1 MMYLTSALM
10 GILQGLTEFLPVSSS
25 GHLTIVQTLIPGFSQ
40 PGVLF
45 DVMLH
50 FGTIVAVLVYFRK
63 TIFKISLK
71 YLGFLILASIPAA
84 VFGFLFKHQFEAMFS
99 NVKLVGIALLITGG
113 LNYLTYKA
121 QQKNAVLTAKNS
133 FLVGLMQAVAII
145 PGISRTGS
153 TIFAGIKLGL
163 SAETAATFSLL
174 LSVPAVLGAYGLEIL
189 SYRSAAI
196 NWGPYIVGMLF
207 SFGVGLG
214 SIGLLFRLLKKGRFN
229 YLAFY
234 CFIIGLL
241 ALIL

>member
-1 MMYLTSALM
+1 MTYLTSALM

-25 GHLTIVQTLIPGFSQ
+25 GHLTIVQSLIPGFSQ

-50 FGTIVAVLVYFRK
+50 FGTILAVLVFFRK
-63 TIFKISLK
+63 LIFKISFK
-71 YLGFLILASIPAA
+71 YLVYLVLASIPAA

-99 NVKLVGIALLITGG
+99 NVRLVGVALLVTGVI
-113 LNYLTYKA
+113 NYLTYKA
-121 QQKNAVLTAKNS
+121 KQKDENLTAKKS

-145 PGISRTGS
+145 PGISRSGS

-174 LSVPAVLGAYGLEIL
+174 LSVPAVLGANALEIL
-189 SYRSAAI
+189 SYRSSAI
-196 NWGPYIVGMLF
+196 NWGPYAVGMGF
-207 SFGVGLG
+207 SFLVGIAG
-214 SIGLLFRLLKKGRFN
+214 IGWMIKLLKTGRFN
-229 YLAFY
+229 YLAIY
-234 CFIIGLL
+234 CLVIGLL